1 MPDVALI
8 LVTTTTR
15 ASPDGLRVFTYD
27 AGQSYGPESDP
38 PMPAAL
44 AETFLREGWGEA
56 CGEDGQ
62 ASRVHVHEAP
72 PHEEPA
78 EEPPEPDA
86 ACLWCSSPYTA
97 RRGHGGPDQRFCSSD
112 CRMAMHRAARRWT
125 MAEVAAGRVTVAE
138 LRKC

>member
-1 MPDVALI
+1 MPDDVRI

-27 AGQSYGPESDP
+27 AGQSYGAESNP

-62 ASRVHVHEAP
+62 ASRVRVHEDP
-72 PHEEPA
+72 PHEDPPED
-78 EEPPEPDA
+78 PPEPDA
-86 ACLWCSSPYTA
+86 ACVWCESPYTA
-97 RRGHGGPDQRFCSSD
+97 RRGHGGPDQRFCSSE
-112 CRMAMHRAARRWT
+112 CRAATHRAARRWA
-125 MAEVAAGRVTVAE
+125 MREVAAGRLPVAT
-138 LRKC
+138 LREA

>member
-1 MPDVALI
+1 MPDDVRI

-27 AGQSYGPESDP
+27 AGQSYGAESNP

-62 ASRVHVHEAP
+62 ASRVRVHEDWSDNLNKS
-72 PHEEPA
+72 EERFR
-78 EEPPEPDA
+78 
-86 ACLWCSSPYTA
+86 SPT
-97 RRGHGGPDQRFCSSD
+97 GSHS
-112 CRMAMHRAARRWT
+112 
-125 MAEVAAGRVTVAE
+125 
-138 LRKC
+138 